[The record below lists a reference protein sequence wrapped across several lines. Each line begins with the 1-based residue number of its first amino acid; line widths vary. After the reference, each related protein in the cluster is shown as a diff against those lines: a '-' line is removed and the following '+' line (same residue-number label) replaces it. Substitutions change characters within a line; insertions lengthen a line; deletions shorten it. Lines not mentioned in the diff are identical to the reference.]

1 MEAGIGDAVVHEAY
15 LWGHQDESVWGCC
28 FFIVFLPE
36 TPPTDKH
43 PNKVADLISEI
54 IQFFWMEPYRL
65 Y

>member
-1 MEAGIGDAVVHEAY
+1 MKLISEVIRTNQSEVV
-15 LWGHQDESVWGCC
+15 V

-54 IQFFWMEPYRL
+54 IQFF
-65 Y
+65 